1 MYFGYLSGDHK
12 PYLIPTILVMSVHY
26 LIELA
31 LQTYIRITYRPP
43 YNQVSVKCV
52 SINGVKI
59 RAERYCHF
67 SITIDTKATIHD
79 TE

>member
-1 MYFGYLSGDHK
+1 
-12 PYLIPTILVMSVHY
+12 MSITVSSLECPSKVSY
-26 LIELA
+26 CTVYSQQEIA
-31 LQTYIRITYRPP
+31 LQIIIYHQETLMNDKRQHNVHMYT
-43 YNQVSVKCV
+43 
-52 SINGVKI
+52 

>member
-1 MYFGYLSGDHK
+1 MRQKKDFDRHHRVHELPDIPDNTNVWVTSGET
-12 PYLIPTILVMSVHY
+12 PIQGQVQSSAGAPRS
-26 LIELA
+26 
-31 LQTYIRITYRPP
+31 YIVET
-43 YNQVSVKCV
+43 
-52 SINGVKI
+52 

>member
-1 MYFGYLSGDHK
+1 MCPVRSHHGSCHVLQPPS
-12 PYLIPTILVMSVHY
+12 LRLV
-26 LIELA
+26 
-31 LQTYIRITYRPP
+31 T
-43 YNQVSVKCV
+43 
-52 SINGVKI
+52 GVPVVGI

>member
-1 MYFGYLSGDHK
+1 MTTFGFDLC
-12 PYLIPTILVMSVHY
+12 VFVHV
-26 LIELA
+26 L
-31 LQTYIRITYRPP
+31 
-43 YNQVSVKCV
+43 
-52 SINGVKI
+52 I

>member
-1 MYFGYLSGDHK
+1 MIGQL
-12 PYLIPTILVMSVHY
+12 LW
-26 LIELA
+26 
-31 LQTYIRITYRPP
+31 
-43 YNQVSVKCV
+43 N
-52 SINGVKI
+52 SIVVLT

>member
-1 MYFGYLSGDHK
+1 MFEMTFIFLRMEEYKENTIYT
-12 PYLIPTILVMSVHY
+12 LIKVVAGI
-26 LIELA
+26 
-31 LQTYIRITYRPP
+31 ITFISWPHH
-43 YNQVSVKCV
+43 
-52 SINGVKI
+52 I